1 MERSDGVM
9 DTWIGVRYPYYV
21 RIEIKPRQ
29 LVRAI
34 CKNLSC
40 GTMKRACSEAYLRP
54 SVPVQ
59 TNVTRAISVNSH
71 FMF

>member
-34 CKNLSC
+34 SDLQFQCKP
-40 GTMKRACSEAYLRP
+40 M
-54 SVPVQ
+54 
-59 TNVTRAISVNSH
+59 
-71 FMF
+71 